1 MPLLAGWLFCSYR
14 LISLFLPFSFLRLAF
29 SYPVFFL
36 GFAFFCPVLFLG
48 LAFPNILCARASAYD
63 CLLLGGWLL
72 QPLRIASAVIGCWL
86 FLTASFAL
94 FVFQQKALIIADEQ
108 AGEREGD
115 NHSYQA

>member
-1 MPLLAGWLFCSYR
+1 ML
-14 LISLFLPFSFLRLAF
+14 
-29 SYPVFFL
+29 FL
-36 GFAFFCPVLFLG
+36 GFAFFYPVLFLG
-48 LAFPNILCARASAYD
+48 LAFFTLFLGLAFFCPVFFLGLVFPNILCARVYAYD
-63 CLLLGGWLL
+63 CLPLG
-72 QPLRIASAVIGCWL
+72 SWL